1 MRYAKDSDS
10 LKNLKDAF
18 EKEASHHVRYT
29 ILKDKA
35 LKNGDFGLAGVYGRL
50 ANEELAHA
58 AVWYREYHGCE
69 EENPLENSVAAEREE
84 GAFAYPRRAAKA
96 ELEGYE
102 KLADM
107 FVDTAGVEGRHR
119 ELLEK
124 YIGEVRGGCRYKS
137 PKTIVWLCTVCGC
150 AREGTS
156 PPDRCPLCGYGCSAF
171 EKAEG

>member
-1 MRYAKDSDS
+1 MRYYKDSDS

-35 LKNGDFGLAGVYGRL
+35 LENGDLDLADIYGRL
-50 ANEELAHA
+50 ANEDLAHA
-58 AVWYREYHGCE
+58 AVWYREWHGGDE
-69 EENPLENSVAAEREE
+69 ERPLENSAAAEREE
-84 GAFAYPRRAAKA
+84 CAFNYPRRAAKA

-107 FVDTAGVEGRHR
+107 FEDAAGAEKRQM

-124 YIGEVRGGCRYKS
+124 HIADIKNGSRFKS
-137 PKTIVWLCTVCGC
+137 PKSVVWICTVCGC

-156 PPDRCPLCGYGCSAF
+156 PPERCPLCGFNRSAF
-171 EKAEG
+171 EKADG